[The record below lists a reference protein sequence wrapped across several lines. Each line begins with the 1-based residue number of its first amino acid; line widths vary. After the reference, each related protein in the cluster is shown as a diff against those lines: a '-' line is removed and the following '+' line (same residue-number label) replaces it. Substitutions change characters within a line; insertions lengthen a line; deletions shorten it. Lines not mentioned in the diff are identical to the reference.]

1 MLVAK
6 GKLPSPVNADACRSR
21 NLKLNV
27 GMVVLF
33 VGGGDSSTKSY
44 SLLTIT
50 PSYITMDGECKIVG
64 DSNGARSRRRIAC

>member
-1 MLVAK
+1 MAK

-33 VGGGDSSTKSY
+33 VGGGDLSTKSY

-50 PSYITMDGECKIVG
+50 PSYITMDGECKIAG
-64 DSNGARSRRRIAC
+64 DSEGARSRTRRIAC